1 MAAGVLIL
9 TVWALFRLK
18 SSRSKRHTKRLVGPT
33 AFATATGKRPLPLSQ
48 PGGQKSDPGP
58 TGVQDPAVLRTTLQ
72 AVMVDAQEVTRLCAA
87 QIENRAAM
95 LDRLIADADHKIAQL
110 DALLEATR
118 QQQRTPGPM
127 SDTQYRPPAVATHTQ
142 PEPVPTDQ
150 VHVRPL
156 HDPLTQRVMQMASQ
170 GHSPLHIASTLNE
183 QVGKVNL
190 ILALHSPAPTA
201 RTASG

>member
-1 MAAGVLIL
+1 VLSQFILTQAATTGLSGAPGIGIDGAGGPGGASMLPGMMMAAGVLIL

-95 LDRLIADADHKIAQL
+95 LDRLIADGVSAWDRAFMLLAEAKAAQAAGENDRHREAFLAL
-110 DALLEATR
+110 DAARDTLD
-118 QQQRTPGPM
+118 GP
-127 SDTQYRPPAVATHTQ
+127 SDIDTFNTFAKQINEPA
-142 PEPVPTDQ
+142 
-150 VHVRPL
+150 
-156 HDPLTQRVMQMASQ
+156 
-170 GHSPLHIASTLNE
+170 
-183 QVGKVNL
+183 
-190 ILALHSPAPTA
+190 
-201 RTASG
+201 